1 MATIDIGKIKQVW
14 RGTYA
19 SGTAYTP
26 DDVVQYTDSGLVSS
40 YICIANTTGNAPSS
54 SGTAHASWNYL
65 AKGGAAGA
73 DGTNVATTITTQGDI
88 LYRDGSGL
96 ARLGAGTSGQLL
108 KTQGTGANPTWVD
121 APVGGLVQTVSA
133 ITTGITNTSSTSFVD
148 TGLSLNIT
156 PASSSNK
163 IILIS
168 HFTAEPAAGAS
179 LHFDIK
185 RTIASSATQISGDSD
200 GLIRIQN
207 TGNQNAVAITFK
219 DTPNTTSQIEY
230 QVSFRSSNGNTVYF
244 NNAGAQASLI
254 AMEVSV

>member
-1 MATIDIGKIKQVW
+1 MATLNLGRIKPVF
-14 RGTYA
+14 RGAYA
-19 SGTAYTP
+19 GGTAYVV
-26 DDVVQYTDSGLVSS
+26 DDIVTSGGETF
-40 YICIANTTGNAPSS
+40 ICIQASTGNATSS
-54 SGTAHASWNYL
+54 ATYWTKL
-65 AKGGAAGA
+65 AEK
-73 DGTNVATTITTQGDI
+73 GTNGTNGTDVGTTITTQGDI

-133 ITTGITNTSSTSFVD
+133 ITTGITNTTSTSFVD

-168 HFTAEPAAGAS
+168 HFTAEASSGAS

-230 QVSFRSSNGNTVYF
+230 VVSFRSNNGNTVYH
-244 NNAGAQASLI
+244 NNSGAQASLI